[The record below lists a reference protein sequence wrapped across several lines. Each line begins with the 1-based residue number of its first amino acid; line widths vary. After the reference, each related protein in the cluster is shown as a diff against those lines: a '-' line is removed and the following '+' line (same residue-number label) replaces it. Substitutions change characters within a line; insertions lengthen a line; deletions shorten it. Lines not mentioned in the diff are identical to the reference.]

1 MSLEEEL
8 SYFRDHQEQFAKEHT
23 GQFVL
28 ICNQTVE
35 GFYGDEIEAYV
46 AAKRKFQ
53 DGTFL
58 LRQCIR
64 KEEEKAAIFRS
75 RVA

>member
-1 MSLEEEL
+1 MSLGEEL
-8 SYFRDHQEQFAKEHT
+8 SYFRDHQEEFAKEHT

-28 ICNQTVE
+28 IYSQNVE
-35 GFYGDEIEAYV
+35 GFYDDEIEAYV
-46 AAKRKFQ
+46 AAKRKFPE
-53 DGTFL
+53 GTFL

-75 RVA
+75 RIA